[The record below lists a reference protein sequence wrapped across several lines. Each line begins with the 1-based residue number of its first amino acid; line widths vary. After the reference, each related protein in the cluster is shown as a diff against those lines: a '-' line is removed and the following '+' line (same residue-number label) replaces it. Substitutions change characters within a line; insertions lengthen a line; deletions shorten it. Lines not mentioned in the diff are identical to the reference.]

1 MEGAAGTPIRA
12 GRRGSAGSAPIVTR
26 LLPCWLALAC
36 LLLAGCHPDLFA
48 AARQSRQHAALVE
61 MFPDPEAQ
69 ALAIAAEHG
78 DAREVARLMR
88 DEGVDPDRI
97 FSSPKGRIPLLA
109 WPIITGNPDGLR
121 AMLEAGADPNAKT
134 RYPSD
139 RGERYYPNA
148 MVWAAQQ
155 PDPVYLRILLDHG
168 GDPDT
173 RNANDE
179 ALLFHAYINGNQWRN
194 VQLLVERGADVNI
207 QASVTT
213 IISSYASRGGFMMVH
228 WLLEHGANPALD
240 YHYGKPVKSPDS
252 HTIEAIF
259 WHPGDPE
266 DQSWQRRC
274 QQRLHEAGYSRPPM
288 PEHYRLMRERLGFPH
303 KESEIPL
310 L

>member
-1 MEGAAGTPIRA
+1 MPIRV
-12 GRRGSAGSAPIVTR
+12 GRGGAGSAPLVTR
-26 LLPCWLALAC
+26 LVPCWLALAC

-48 AARQSRQHAALVE
+48 AARQSRQQAALVE
-61 MFPDPEAQ
+61 MFPDPQAQ

-78 DAREVARLMR
+78 DAREVGRLMR
-88 DEGVDPDRI
+88 EEGVDPDRI

-155 PDPVYLRILLDHG
+155 PDPAYLRILLDHG

-179 ALLFHAYINGNQWRN
+179 ALLFHAYIHGNQWRN
-194 VQLLVERGADVNI
+194 VQLLVERGADVN
-207 QASVTT
+207 ADVSVGRT
-213 IISSYASRGGFMMVH
+213 ILNLYASRGGFETAL
-228 WLLEHGANPALD
+228 WLLERGADPSLE
-240 YHYGKPVKSPDS
+240 YEQQIPVSKNDS
-252 HTIEAIF
+252 HAIEAIY
-259 WHPGDPE
+259 WHPGE
-266 DQSWQRRC
+266 LENSGWQQKC
-274 QQRLHEAGYSRPPM
+274 QAHLAAKGFGRPPI
-288 PEHYRLMRERLGFPH
+288 PEHYRAMRELLGLA
-303 KESEIPL
+303 SNQDL
-310 L
+310 LPGH

>member
-1 MEGAAGTPIRA
+1 MPIRV
-12 GRRGSAGSAPIVTR
+12 GRGSAGGAPLVIR
-26 LLPCWLALAC
+26 LVPCWLALAC

-48 AARQSRQHAALVE
+48 AARQSRQQAALVE
-61 MFPDPEAQ
+61 MFPDPQAQ

-78 DAREVARLMR
+78 DAREVGRLMR
-88 DEGVDPDRI
+88 EEGVDPDLI

-155 PDPVYLRILLDHG
+155 PDPAYLRILLDHG

-179 ALLFHAYINGNQWRN
+179 ALLFQDRVTSILEVNLSTVSNRLNQ
-194 VQLLVERGADVNI
+194 VVKILTVM
-207 QASVTT
+207 ST
-213 IISSYASRGGFMMVH
+213 IFLPLTVLTGMWGM
-228 WLLEHGANPALD
+228 N
-240 YHYGKPVKSPDS
+240 
-252 HTIEAIF
+252 
-259 WHPGDPE
+259 
-266 DQSWQRRC
+266 
-274 QQRLHEAGYSRPPM
+274 
-288 PEHYRLMRERLGFPH
+288 
-303 KESEIPL
+303 IPL
-310 L
+310 PHFPGGAAVQFWWITGIMLAIIVSMLVFFRRNHWI

>member
-1 MEGAAGTPIRA
+1 MPIRV
-12 GRRGSAGSAPIVTR
+12 GRGSAGSAPLVTR
-26 LLPCWLALAC
+26 LVPCWLALAC

-48 AARQSRQHAALVE
+48 AARQSRQQAALVE
-61 MFPDPEAQ
+61 MFPDPQAQ

-78 DAREVARLMR
+78 DAREVGRLMR
-88 DEGVDPDRI
+88 EEGVDPDRI

-155 PDPVYLRILLDHG
+155 PDPAYLRILLDHG

-179 ALLFHAYINGNQWRN
+179 ALLFHAYIHGNQWRN
-194 VQLLVERGADVNI
+194 VQLLVERGADVNADI
-207 QASVTT
+207 FAGST
-213 IISSYASRGGFMMVH
+213 ILDTYASMGGFEMTY
-228 WLLEHGANPALD
+228 WLLEHGADPALI
-240 YHYGKPVKSPDS
+240 YRYGRPETRPDS
-252 HTIEAIF
+252 HAIEAIF
-259 WHPGDPE
+259 WHPGSPE
-266 DQSWQRRC
+266 QPEWQRHC
-274 QQRLHEAGYSRPPM
+274 QQRLLADGHVRPPM
-288 PEHYRLMRERLGFPH
+288 PEHYRLMRERLGMPFR
-303 KESEIPL
+303 EQDIPL

>member
-1 MEGAAGTPIRA
+1 MQGHA
-12 GRRGSAGSAPIVTR
+12 GRRRNAGVVPIATR

-36 LLLAGCHPDLFA
+36 VLLAGCHPDFFA
-48 AARQSRQHAALVE
+48 AARQSRQQATLVE
-61 MFPDPEAQ
+61 IFPDPKAQ
-69 ALAIAAEHG
+69 ALATAAEHG

-88 DEGVDPDRI
+88 EEGVDPDRI

-109 WPIITGNPDGLR
+109 WPIITGSPDGLR

-155 PDPVYLRILLDHG
+155 PDPVYLQLLLDHG

-179 ALLFHAYINGNQWRN
+179 ALLFHAYIHGNQWRN
-194 VQLLVERGADVNI
+194 VQLLVERGADVNANI
-207 QASVTT
+207 FAGST
-213 IISSYASRGGFMMVH
+213 ILDTYAAMGGFEMAY
-228 WLLEHGANPALD
+228 WLLEHGADPALM
-240 YHYGKPVKSPDS
+240 YRYGKPENRTDS
-252 HTIEAIF
+252 HAIEAIF
-259 WHPGDPE
+259 WHPGSPE
-266 DQSWQRRC
+266 QPTWQRRC
-274 QQRLHEAGYSRPPM
+274 QQRVLANGHVRPPM
-288 PEHYRLMRERLGFPH
+288 PEHYRLMRERLGVPSV
-303 KESEIPL
+303 EQDIPL